1 VEKKAMTEYP
11 SDPQRQQ
18 SSPTLREMLEGYAV
32 FNAWEAQEQ
41 AQTLSQLSAKE
52 SLRQYFELCNLAS
65 GLSDA
70 DNPVFL
76 EQNAK
81 HWSQLHK
88 RLKRLRSITP
98 HGKTTPGAG

>member
-1 VEKKAMTEYP
+1 MDVHNFDLP
-11 SDPQRQQ
+11 SAREQ
-18 SSPTLREMLEGYAV
+18 PTLQELLAGYAV

-41 AQTLSQLSAKE
+41 AEALAQMSREE

-88 RLKRLRSITP
+88 RLERLRSITY
-98 HGKTTPGAG
+98 HGQTTPGAG

>member
-1 VEKKAMTEYP
+1 MAEYP

-41 AQTLSQLSAKE
+41 AETLAQMSREE
-52 SLRQYFELCNLAS
+52 SLRQYFELSNLAS
-65 GLSDA
+65 VLSD
-70 DNPVFL
+70 DDDPVFL

-88 RLKRLRSITP
+88 RLERLRGITLN
-98 HGKTTPGAG
+98 GQTTASAG

>member
-1 VEKKAMTEYP
+1 MTEYP
-11 SDPQRQQ
+11 SDPQCKQ

-41 AQTLSQLSAKE
+41 AQNLPQLSAKE

-65 GLSDA
+65 ELSDA
-70 DNPVFL
+70 DDPVFL
-76 EQNAK
+76 EQNAR

-88 RLKRLRSITP
+88 RLERLRSIAP
-98 HGKTTPGAG
+98 HGQTTPSAG

>member
-1 VEKKAMTEYP
+1 MTEYP

-18 SSPTLREMLEGYAV
+18 SSPTLREMLEGYAI

-41 AQTLSQLSAKE
+41 AQTLSQMSTEE

-65 GLSDA
+65 GLSDG
-70 DNPVFL
+70 DDPVFL

-81 HWSQLHK
+81 HWSQLHR
-88 RLKRLRSITP
+88 RLERLRSETH
-98 HGKTTPGAG
+98 HGQTAPSAG

>member
-1 VEKKAMTEYP
+1 MTEYP
-11 SDPQRQQ
+11 SDPQCKQ

-41 AQTLSQLSAKE
+41 AQTLSQLSTQE

-65 GLSDA
+65 ELSDA

-88 RLKRLRSITP
+88 RLERLRSITP
-98 HGKTTPGAG
+98 HGQTTPGAG

>member
-1 VEKKAMTEYP
+1 MTEYP
-11 SDPQRQQ
+11 SDPQSER
-18 SSPTLREMLEGYAV
+18 SLPTLREMLAGYAV

-41 AQTLSQLSAKE
+41 ALTLSQLSATE
-52 SLRQYFELCNLAS
+52 SLRQYFELCSLAA
-65 GLSDA
+65 GLSD
-70 DNPVFL
+70 DSDSVFL

>member
-1 VEKKAMTEYP
+1 MTEYP
-11 SDPQRQQ
+11 SDPQGKQALP
-18 SSPTLREMLEGYAV
+18 SLREMLEGYAV

-41 AQTLSQLSAKE
+41 AQTLSQLGTEE
-52 SLRQYFELCNLAS
+52 SLRQYFELCNLTS

-70 DNPVFL
+70 NDPVFL

-88 RLKRLRSITP
+88 RLERLRSITP
-98 HGKTTPGAG
+98 HGQTTPGAG

>member
-1 VEKKAMTEYP
+1 MTEYP

-41 AQTLSQLSAKE
+41 AQTLAKMGTEE
-52 SLRQYFELCNLAS
+52 SLRQYFELCKLAS

-88 RLKRLRSITP
+88 RLERLRGITLN
-98 HGKTTPGAG
+98 GQTAASAG